1 MKIVVVKKEV
11 LLKNYFNG
19 FKDANSFDYQSI
31 ILKNYEFLD
40 RNIAEVNPNYKQP
53 IPYGIII
60 NPENKILLYK
70 RGNKNYNEK
79 RLAEKYSIGIG
90 GHIDQEDLEN
100 NNENFLEFALMREIQ
115 EEIKLEKES
124 IQKVELIG
132 YINDDSND
140 VGKVHFGL
148 VYLIKINF
156 STIIPN
162 DDEIIFFDFKDVKDL
177 EQYKDKFETWSLICY
192 EYLKGRAK

>member
-1 MKIVVVKKEV
+1 MKIVVVKKEI

-19 FKDANSFDYQSI
+19 FKEANFFDYQSI

-40 RNIAEVNPNYKQP
+40 RSVAEVNPNYKQP

-60 NPENKILLYK
+60 NPENRVLLYK

-177 EQYKDKFETWSLICY
+177 EQYTDKFETWSLICY